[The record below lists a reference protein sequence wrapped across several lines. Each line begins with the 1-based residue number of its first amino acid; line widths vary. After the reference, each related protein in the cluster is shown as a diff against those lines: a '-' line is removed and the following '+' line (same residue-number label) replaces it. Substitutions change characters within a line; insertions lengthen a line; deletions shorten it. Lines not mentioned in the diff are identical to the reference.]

1 MYKFDRLVFVT
12 KRCSLFVIPCEGGHD
27 TKLELSIALSR
38 KMLDIERKKRIESKK
53 ENWVATDRLRD
64 DIRLN
69 YKNVGILL
77 THKIKLTKT
86 FQDDLKH
93 KISQKRLAPLK
104 FTCF

>member
-12 KRCSLFVIPCEGGHD
+12 KRSSLFVIPCEGGHD